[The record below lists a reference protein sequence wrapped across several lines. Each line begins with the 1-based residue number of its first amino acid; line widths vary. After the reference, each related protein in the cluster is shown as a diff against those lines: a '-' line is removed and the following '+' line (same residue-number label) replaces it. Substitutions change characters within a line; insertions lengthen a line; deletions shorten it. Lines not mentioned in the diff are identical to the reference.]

1 MPVSTNIQ
9 TVAGSRRIAAF
20 CAAFALGLA
29 SLLAWGPARAIE
41 TAASHALILDAET
54 GAVLL
59 EKNADVLMPPAS
71 MSKLMTLLMVYERL
85 RNGSLSLNDTFPVS
99 ENAWKKGGAK
109 SGGSTMFLN
118 PFEKVRVEDLIR
130 GIAIQSGN
138 DACIVLAEG
147 LSGSEEAFARAM
159 TARAREMGLRSST
172 FRNSTGLPDPQ
183 HLTTAHDLA
192 LLAKHIIQNYPE
204 YYHYDSEKYFTYN
217 GIRQGNRNPLI
228 YRDLGADGLK
238 TGHTDES
245 GYGLTAS
252 AVRNGRRLIMVLNG
266 LPTLKARAAE
276 SETLI
281 EWGFREFDNFA
292 LLQAGEKVADAE
304 VWLGEEQT
312 VPLILKS
319 PLTVTLPRKSRP
331 GMKVTVVYNGPISA
345 PIAID
350 APIAKLVVTAPDTKT
365 IELPL
370 VAGREVEKLGLFGRL
385 AAALKAVIWGHQA

>member
-1 MPVSTNIQ
+1 MLIDALTA
-9 TVAGSRRIAAF
+9 AGMRRIAA
-20 CAAFALGLA
+20 LLSA
-29 SLLAWGPARAIE
+29 SAMCLSFLLAMGSARAIE
-41 TAASHALILDAET
+41 TAATHALIMDIET

-59 EKNADVLMPPAS
+59 EKNADVAMPPAS

-147 LSGSEEAFARAM
+147 LSGSEEAFSRAM
-159 TARAREMGLRSST
+159 TARARELGLRNST
-172 FRNSTGLPDPQ
+172 FRNSTGWPDPQ
-183 HLTTAHDLA
+183 HLMSAHDLA
-192 LLAKHIIQNYPE
+192 LLAKHIIQTYPE

-238 TGHTDES
+238 TGHTEES

-252 AVRNGRRLIMVLNG
+252 AVRNGRRLILVLNG
-266 LPTLKARAAE
+266 LPSLKSRATE

-281 EWGFREFDNFA
+281 EWGFREYDNYA
-292 LLQAGEKVADAE
+292 LFQAGEKVMDAD
-304 VWLGEEQT
+304 VWLGEEKT
-312 VPLILKS
+312 VPLILRS
-319 PLTVTLPRKSRP
+319 PLTVTLPRKSRQ
-331 GMKVTVVYNGPISA
+331 GMKVTVVYNNPIAA
-345 PIAID
+345 PIAAD
-350 APIAKLVVTAPDTKT
+350 TPIAKLVVTAPDTKA

-370 VAGREVEKLGLFGRL
+370 VAGTAVDGLGLFGRL
-385 AAALKAVIWGHQA
+385 SAALKAVIWGQEG

>member
-1 MPVSTNIQ
+1 MLIDALTA
-9 TVAGSRRIAAF
+9 AGMRRIAA
-20 CAAFALGLA
+20 LLSA
-29 SLLAWGPARAIE
+29 SAMCLSFLLAMGSARAIE
-41 TAASHALILDAET
+41 TAATHALIVDIET

-59 EKNADVLMPPAS
+59 EKNADVAMPPAS

-109 SGGSTMFLN
+109 SGSSTMFLN

-147 LSGSEEAFARAM
+147 LSGSEEAFSRAM
-159 TARAREMGLRSST
+159 TARARELGLRNST
-172 FRNSTGLPDPQ
+172 FRNSTGWPDPQ
-183 HLTTAHDLA
+183 HLMSAHDLA
-192 LLAKHIIQNYPE
+192 LLAKHIIQTYPE

-238 TGHTDES
+238 TGHTEES

-252 AVRNGRRLIMVLNG
+252 AVRNGRRLILVLNG
-266 LPTLKARAAE
+266 LPSLKSRATE

-281 EWGFREFDNFA
+281 EWGFREYDNYA
-292 LLQAGEKVADAE
+292 LFQAGEKVMDAD
-304 VWLGEEQT
+304 VWLGEEKT
-312 VPLILKS
+312 VPLILRS
-319 PLTVTLPRKSRP
+319 PLTVTLPRKSRQ
-331 GMKVTVVYNGPISA
+331 GMKVTVVYNNPIAA
-345 PIAID
+345 PIAAD
-350 APIAKLVVTAPDTKT
+350 TPIAKLVVTAPDTKA

-370 VAGREVEKLGLFGRL
+370 VAGTAVDGLGLFGRL
-385 AAALKAVIWGHQA
+385 SAALKAVIWGQEG

>member
-1 MPVSTNIQ
+1 MSTNIQ

>member
-1 MPVSTNIQ
+1 MSISALTAIGIRRQAALLSTFLLCS
-9 TVAGSRRIAAF
+9 VLWLAA
-20 CAAFALGLA
+20 A
-29 SLLAWGPARAIE
+29 PAQAIE
-41 TAASHALILDAET
+41 TAARQALILDFDT

-59 EKNADVLMPPAS
+59 EKEADTLMPPAS

-85 RNGSLSLNDTFPVS
+85 RNRSLSLDDILPVS

-118 PFEKVRVEDLIR
+118 PGDKVRVEDLIR

-159 TARAREMGLRSST
+159 TARARELGFRHST

-192 LLAKHIIQNYPE
+192 ALAKHIIQTYPE

-238 TGHTDES
+238 TGHTEDS

-252 AVRNGRRLIMVLNG
+252 AIRNGRRLIMVLNG
-266 LPTLKARAAE
+266 LPSLKARATE

-281 EWGFREFDNFA
+281 EWAFREFDNYA
-292 LLQAGEKVADAE
+292 LLKGGEKVVDAE
-304 VWLGEEQT
+304 VWLGKEKS
-312 VPLILKS
+312 VPLVVKD
-319 PLTVTLPRKSRP
+319 PLTITLPRKSRP
-331 GMKVTVVYNGPISA
+331 DMKVTVVYDGPIPA
-345 PIAID
+345 PIAAD
-350 APIAKLVVTAPDTKT
+350 APIAKLVVTAPDIKP
-365 IELPL
+365 IEIPL
-370 VAGREVEKLGLFGRL
+370 VAGVEVEQLGLFGRL
-385 AAALKAVIWGHQA
+385 GAALKAVIWGHQG

>member
-1 MPVSTNIQ
+1 MLIDALTA
-9 TVAGSRRIAAF
+9 AGMRRIAA
-20 CAAFALGLA
+20 LLSA
-29 SLLAWGPARAIE
+29 SAMCLSFLLAMGSARAIE
-41 TAASHALILDAET
+41 TAATHALIVDIET

-59 EKNADVLMPPAS
+59 EKNADVAMPPAS

-147 LSGSEEAFARAM
+147 LSGSEEAFSRAM
-159 TARAREMGLRSST
+159 TARARELGLRNST
-172 FRNSTGLPDPQ
+172 FRNSTGWPDPQ
-183 HLTTAHDLA
+183 HLMSAHDLA
-192 LLAKHIIQNYPE
+192 LLAKHIIQTYPE
-204 YYHYDSEKYFTYN
+204 YYYYDSEKYFTYN

-238 TGHTDES
+238 TGHTEES

-252 AVRNGRRLIMVLNG
+252 AVRNGRRLILVLNG
-266 LPTLKARAAE
+266 LPSLKSRATE

-281 EWGFREFDNFA
+281 EWGFREYDNYA
-292 LLQAGEKVADAE
+292 LFQAGEKVMDAD
-304 VWLGEEQT
+304 VWLGEEKT
-312 VPLILKS
+312 VPLILRS
-319 PLTVTLPRKSRP
+319 PLTVTLPRKSRQ
-331 GMKVTVVYNGPISA
+331 GMKVTVVYNNPIAA
-345 PIAID
+345 PIAAD
-350 APIAKLVVTAPDTKT
+350 TPIAKLVVTAPDTKA

-370 VAGREVEKLGLFGRL
+370 VAGTAVDGLGLFGRL
-385 AAALKAVIWGHQA
+385 SAALKAVIWGQEG

>member
-1 MPVSTNIQ
+1 MLIDALTA
-9 TVAGSRRIAAF
+9 AGMRRIAA
-20 CAAFALGLA
+20 LLSA
-29 SLLAWGPARAIE
+29 SAMCLSFLLAMGSARAIE
-41 TAASHALILDAET
+41 TAATHALIVDIET

-59 EKNADVLMPPAS
+59 EKNADVAMPPAS

-109 SGGSTMFLN
+109 SGSSTMFLN

-147 LSGSEEAFARAM
+147 LSGSEEAFSRAM
-159 TARAREMGLRSST
+159 TARARELGLRNST
-172 FRNSTGLPDPQ
+172 FRNSTGWPDPQ
-183 HLTTAHDLA
+183 HLMSAHDLA
-192 LLAKHIIQNYPE
+192 LLAKHIIQTYPE
-204 YYHYDSEKYFTYN
+204 YYYYDSEKYFTYN

-238 TGHTDES
+238 TGHTEES

-252 AVRNGRRLIMVLNG
+252 AVRNGRRLILVLNG
-266 LPTLKARAAE
+266 LPSLKSRATE

-281 EWGFREFDNFA
+281 EWGFREYDNYA
-292 LLQAGEKVADAE
+292 LFQAGEKVMDAD
-304 VWLGEEQT
+304 VWLGEEKT
-312 VPLILKS
+312 VPLILRS
-319 PLTVTLPRKSRP
+319 PLTVTLPRKSRQ
-331 GMKVTVVYNGPISA
+331 GMKVTVVYNNPIAA
-345 PIAID
+345 PIAAD
-350 APIAKLVVTAPDTKT
+350 TPIAKLVVTAPDTKA

-370 VAGREVEKLGLFGRL
+370 VAGTAVDGLGLFGRL
-385 AAALKAVIWGHQA
+385 SAALKAVIWGQEG

>member
-1 MPVSTNIQ
+1 MSIDSLTAINI
-9 TVAGSRRIAAF
+9 RRRAALLSAF
-20 CAAFALGLA
+20 LLGAVLWLAAA
-29 SLLAWGPARAIE
+29 PAQAIE
-41 TAASHALILDAET
+41 TAARQALVVDFDT

-59 EKNADVLMPPAS
+59 EKEADTLMPPAS

-85 RNGSLSLNDTFPVS
+85 RNRSLSLDDILPVS

-118 PFEKVRVEDLIR
+118 PGDKVRVEDLIR

-138 DACIVLAEG
+138 DACIVVAEG

-159 TARAREMGLRSST
+159 TARARELGLRNST
-172 FRNSTGLPDPQ
+172 FRNSTGWPDPQ

-192 LLAKHIIQNYPE
+192 ALAKYIIQTYPE

-238 TGHTDES
+238 TGHTEES

-252 AVRNGRRLIMVLNG
+252 AIRNGRRLIMVLNG
-266 LPTLKARAAE
+266 LPSLKARATE

-281 EWGFREFDNFA
+281 EWGFREYDNYA
-292 LLQAGEKVADAE
+292 LLKGGEKVVDAE
-304 VWLGEEQT
+304 VWLGKEKS
-312 VPLILKS
+312 VPLVVKD
-319 PLTVTLPRKSRP
+319 PLTITLPRKSRP
-331 GMKVTVVYNGPISA
+331 DMKVTVVYDGPIPA
-345 PIAID
+345 PIAAD
-350 APIAKLVVTAPDTKT
+350 APIAKLVVTAPDIKP
-365 IELPL
+365 IEIPL
-370 VAGREVEKLGLFGRL
+370 VAGVEVEQLGLFGRL
-385 AAALKAVIWGHQA
+385 GAALKAVIWGHQG

>member
-1 MPVSTNIQ
+1 MLIDALTA
-9 TVAGSRRIAAF
+9 AGMRRIAA
-20 CAAFALGLA
+20 LLSA
-29 SLLAWGPARAIE
+29 SAMCLSFLLAMGSARAIE
-41 TAASHALILDAET
+41 TAATHALIVDIET

-59 EKNADVLMPPAS
+59 EKNADVAMPPAS

-109 SGGSTMFLN
+109 SGSSTMFLN

-147 LSGSEEAFARAM
+147 LSGSEEAFSRAM
-159 TARAREMGLRSST
+159 TARARELGLRNST
-172 FRNSTGLPDPQ
+172 FRNSTGWPDPQ
-183 HLTTAHDLA
+183 HLMSAHDLA
-192 LLAKHIIQNYPE
+192 LLAKHIIQTYPE
-204 YYHYDSEKYFTYN
+204 DYYYDSEKYFTYN

-238 TGHTDES
+238 TGHTEES

-252 AVRNGRRLIMVLNG
+252 AVRNGRRLILVLNG
-266 LPTLKARAAE
+266 LPSLKSRATE

-281 EWGFREFDNFA
+281 EWGFREYDNYA
-292 LLQAGEKVADAE
+292 LFQAGEKVMDAD
-304 VWLGEEQT
+304 VWLGEEKT
-312 VPLILKS
+312 VPLILRS
-319 PLTVTLPRKSRP
+319 PLTVTLPRKSRQ
-331 GMKVTVVYNGPISA
+331 GMKVTVVYNNPIAA
-345 PIAID
+345 PIAAD
-350 APIAKLVVTAPDTKT
+350 TPIAKLVVTAPDTKA

-370 VAGREVEKLGLFGRL
+370 VAGTAVDGLGLFGRL
-385 AAALKAVIWGHQA
+385 SAALKAVIWGQEG

>member
-1 MPVSTNIQ
+1 MSISALTAIGIRCQAALLST
-9 TVAGSRRIAAF
+9 VLP
-20 CAAFALGLA
+20 C
-29 SLLAWGPARAIE
+29 SLLWLAAAPAQAIE
-41 TAASHALILDAET
+41 TAARQALILDFDT

-59 EKNADVLMPPAS
+59 EKEADTLMPPAS

-85 RNGSLSLNDTFPVS
+85 RNRSLSLDDILPVS

-118 PFEKVRVEDLIR
+118 PGDKVRVEDLIR

-138 DACIVLAEG
+138 DACIVVAEG

-159 TARAREMGLRSST
+159 TARARELGLRNST
-172 FRNSTGLPDPQ
+172 FRNSTGWPDPQ

-192 LLAKHIIQNYPE
+192 ALAKYIIQTYPE

-238 TGHTDES
+238 TGHTEES

-252 AVRNGRRLIMVLNG
+252 AIRNGRRLIMVLNG
-266 LPTLKARAAE
+266 LPSLKARATE

-281 EWGFREFDNFA
+281 EWGFREYDNYA
-292 LLQAGEKVADAE
+292 LLKGGEKVVDAE
-304 VWLGEEQT
+304 VWLGKEKS
-312 VPLILKS
+312 VPLVVKD
-319 PLTVTLPRKSRP
+319 PLTITLPRKSRP
-331 GMKVTVVYNGPISA
+331 DMKVTVVYDGPIPA
-345 PIAID
+345 PIAAD
-350 APIAKLVVTAPDTKT
+350 APIAKLVVTAPDIKP
-365 IELPL
+365 IEIPL
-370 VAGREVEKLGLFGRL
+370 VAGVEVEQLGLFGRL
-385 AAALKAVIWGHQA
+385 GAALKAVIWGHQG